1 MKKQIL
7 SALIL
12 ASAAGVSA
20 SATEALWMRDVQ
32 ISPDGTQIAFTYKGD
47 IWTVPVSGGEA
58 KRITTLPSYEAAPV
72 WSPDSKQI
80 AFASD
85 RNGSLD
91 VYVVP
96 ATGGTATR
104 LTSNSADE
112 TPQAFTPDGK
122 NVVFS
127 ATIQD
132 PASSVQFPSARMS
145 ELYQVPV
152 AGGASVQ
159 INAATIVNPF
169 YSPDGTYMVYEDYKG
184 MEDIWRKHHTS
195 SVAHDVWKYDFKS
208 GKYTNLTSHAGEDRN
223 PVISVDGKTIYFLSE
238 RDGGTMNVYAMPAG
252 GSDKVTPVTAF
263 KTHPVRFLSRA
274 NSGLM
279 AMGYNGE
286 IYTMMPDGKPSKV
299 KVTVTVDEAP
309 QIETIGLQPTS
320 VAVSN
325 DGKQIAFISR
335 GDVFVTS
342 ADYSS
347 TKQITDTPEAERWLT
362 WSPDG
367 KKLVYT
373 SERDGHWNLYQ
384 AELANDTDPNFS
396 NATTISEKA
405 LFSPKDK
412 KERTYAAFSP
422 DGKTLAFIQDRDK
435 IMLMDVKS
443 GKVRQL
449 TDGSTVMRRSGGVGF
464 DWSPDSKWLLTT
476 IVDRKHDPYSDIA
489 IINVQTGEIHN
500 LTGTGYSDDSPRWAD
515 NGNVILFASER
526 YGMRA
531 HASWGSQED
540 VMAIFLNR
548 EAFERFKLS
557 EEDYELYKEQE
568 KKAKKEAEAKD
579 KADAKDK
586 KVSKKEEKKDIVVEL
601 DGINRRT
608 VRLTPFSSRLRSFVA
623 TADSKSLYFVT
634 GLDNSYDLWKIDLRK
649 GDAKLVQKKLAG
661 ALDIDKD
668 GKIYVIGMNM
678 KRVDPKSD
686 KVTPI
691 SISGTHRINHDAERA
706 YMFDYVRRQ
715 EREMFYDKNMHGV
728 DWKMMTDNYE
738 RFLPHINNNYDFA
751 ELLSELLGELNVS
764 HTGGRYRHPASVNND
779 RTASLGL
786 LYDMTYTGNGWKVE
800 EVVAGSPFDVSS
812 SKVRKG
818 TVVTHINGTEITPKT
833 DLGDLLNNIAKKK
846 TLVSLKNPETGETWN
861 ETVRPIS
868 ASQMSSLMYDRWIA
882 ARAADVDRWSN
893 GRLGY
898 VHIKAMNDDAFR
910 PVYADLLGKYNDRE
924 GVVVD
929 IRYNGGGRMHED
941 IEVLLSGKKYLTQV
955 VRGKETC
962 DMPSRRWN
970 KPSVMV
976 TCEACYS
983 NAHGTPW
990 VYQTMGLG
998 KIVGAPVPGTMTS
1011 VNWVTMQ
1018 DPTMVF
1024 GIPVVGYRTAEGNYL
1039 ENTQLVPDITV
1050 LVNPEDQN
1058 SGNDLQ
1064 LKAAVESLLKD
1075 IDAAKNK

>member
-1050 LVNPEDQN
+1050 LVNPENQN